1 VVAALIAGSASFEV
15 GSTADPNPNLCRVSE
30 SPPTSVDRQRR
41 ELPDQ
46 PGVYLFRDRAATVLY
61 VGKAISIRKR
71 VAGHFAGRSNSELV
85 GRVAS
90 IEFLVTETEA
100 EALLAEQ
107 QFIKRH
113 RPRFNIRLRDDKSY
127 PYIGISLDE
136 EFPRVY
142 FTRERHR
149 SARIY
154 FGPYSSAKRVRET
167 LDLLGRLFQYRT
179 CEGSEPGRRSGVP
192 CLDYYIK
199 RCAAPCVG
207 YVDREEYRR
216 GIDAIVDF
224 LSGRYRDVER
234 DLERKMA
241 EAAAV
246 EEFER
251 AAVLRDRL
259 EAVRSLMERRSVAAD
274 SLESADLVAVAVEGR
289 EANAQVFQVR
299 DGVLA
304 ERHGFY
310 LANEAE
316 RGEDEVTEEF
326 LAQYYSAAP
335 AVPRLVVVGPALAER
350 AEVVA
355 AALSVRRGG
364 PVEVR
369 VAERG
374 AKRRLR
380 ELAARNAELAL
391 AQDRL
396 RQERRRSQRVDA
408 LSALQD
414 ALGLEQ
420 LPVRIEGFDV
430 SNLGGEHTVASMV
443 VFEGGAPRKSDYRRF
458 RVRGDV
464 RRQRRGGR
472 ARPAAPGHEA
482 EKAVGPDDFSSIEE
496 VLARRVS
503 QLLEQA
509 DRSPHDPAR
518 DQSFAAVP
526 DLIVIDG
533 GRGQLSAGLR
543 SLAPL
548 VERGTAVIGLAKR
561 LEQVFLPGDP
571 QPLQLGADSE
581 ARRLLQRVRDEA
593 HRFAVEHH
601 RKRRGKAMTASLL
614 DELHGVGPVRKRA
627 LLEHFGSPD
636 RLVAASREELEAVPG
651 IPGKLAREIH
661 RQLNRAG

>member
-1 VVAALIAGSASFEV
+1 MSGGGSRGREAEEVSGGGSIAE
-15 GSTADPNPNLCRVSE
+15 
-30 SPPTSVDRQRR
+30 QRKR
-41 ELPDQ
+41 LPDQ
-46 PGVYLFRDRAATVLY
+46 PGVYLFKDARGGVLY
-61 VGKAISIRKR
+61 VGKATSIRKR
-71 VAGHFAGRSNSELV
+71 VAGHFAGKSSRGGAEMTAQ
-85 GRVAS
+85 VAT
-90 IEFLVTETEA
+90 IDVLVTETEA

-149 SARIY
+149 SGRIY

-179 CEGSEPGRRSGVP
+179 CEGPEPGRRSGVP

-199 RCAAPCVG
+199 RCGAPCVG

-241 EAAAV
+241 EAAGT

-259 EAVRSLMERRSVAAD
+259 EAVRSLMERRSVAGEP
-274 SLESADLVAVAVEGR
+274 LESADLVAVAVEGQ

-310 LANEAE
+310 LANEGE
-316 RGEDEVTEEF
+316 RDETEVTEEF
-326 LAQYYSAAP
+326 IAQYYSAAP
-335 AVPRLVVVGPALAER
+335 VVPRLVVVGPALRER
-350 AEVVA
+350 AGLVA
-355 AALSVRRGG
+355 EALSARRGG
-364 PVEVR
+364 AVEVR

-374 AKRRLR
+374 SRRRLR
-380 ELAARNAELAL
+380 ELAERNAALAL

-396 RQERRRSQRVDA
+396 RAERRRSQRVDA

-414 ALGLEQ
+414 ALGLES
-420 LPVRIEGFDV
+420 LPVRLEGFDI

-443 VFEGGAPRKSDYRRF
+443 VFEGGAPKKSDYRRF

-464 RRQRRGGR
+464 QRRR
-472 ARPAAPGHEA
+472 VESDDPIAPGRIRASSDHRSPSAHWEEA
-482 EKAVGPDDFSSIEE
+482 IGPDDFASIEE
-496 VLARRVS
+496 VLGRRVA

-509 DRSPHDPAR
+509 DRSPHDSDR
-518 DQSFAAVP
+518 DESFASVP

-533 GRGQLSAGLR
+533 GKGQLSAGMRVLG
-543 SLAPL
+543 PL
-548 VERGTAVIGLAKR
+548 LERGSAVIGLAKR
-561 LEQVFLPGDP
+561 LEEVFVPGRRDP
-571 QPLQLGADSE
+571 LELAPDSE
-581 ARRLLQRVRDEA
+581 ASRLLQRVRDEA
-593 HRFAVEHH
+593 HRFALDHH
-601 RKRRGKAMTASLL
+601 RQRRGRAMTTSLL
-614 DELHGVGPVRKRA
+614 DELRGVGPVRKRA
-627 LLEHFGSPD
+627 LLEHFGSPE
-636 RLVAASREELEAVPG
+636 RLVAASSEELEAVPG
-651 IPGKLAREIH
+651 IPGRLAREIH